1 MPDKSLDPER
11 RFGALL
17 NELSYLLRREF
28 ERRLRR
34 QDIALTRA
42 QWRILRRVADR
53 EGCSQ
58 CELAEIMHLK
68 AATVG
73 RHIERLKAG
82 GWIGRARDPQDARAW
97 RLSIRPKARR
107 TLEQMEA
114 VAARLREEYFAGL
127 PPGRGDSLIDELLLI
142 KNNLLALEKPPRAT
156 PPRP

>member
-1 MPDKSLDPER
+1 MPAHSPDPER

-28 ERRLRR
+28 ERRMRR
-34 QDIALTRA
+34 QEITLTRA

-58 CELAEIMHLK
+58 RELAEIMHLK

-82 GWIGRARDPQDARAW
+82 GWIGRTRDPRDARAW
-97 RLSIRPKARR
+97 RLSVRPKAWR
-107 TLEQMEA
+107 TLEQMQ
-114 VAARLREEYFAGL
+114 AAANGLRGE
-127 PPGRGDSLIDELLLI
+127 
-142 KNNLLALEKPPRAT
+142 
-156 PPRP
+156 